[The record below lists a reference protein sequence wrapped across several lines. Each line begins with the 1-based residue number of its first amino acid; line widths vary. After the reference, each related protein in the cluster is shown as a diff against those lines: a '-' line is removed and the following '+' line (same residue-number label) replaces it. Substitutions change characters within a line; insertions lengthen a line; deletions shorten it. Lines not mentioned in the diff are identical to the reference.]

1 VADLSL
7 TLAGDMLTLL
17 PERAVFQPAKST
29 IFIADVHLGKVESFR
44 VHAVPLP
51 DQTTSADLSRL
62 SQVLQRTQASRLVI
76 LGDLIHSR
84 SGYTDRVIAEFTA
97 WRSIHAEIETV
108 LVAGNHD
115 RFARIPEDWRMC
127 TLMPPVDSPPFLWA
141 HHPALSDEGFT
152 LAGHLH
158 PAYRLS
164 GKGRQQLKLPCFW
177 HQPGMLVLP
186 AFGGFIDSAYIT
198 PSADDRVCVVA
209 GDDVLPV

>member
-1 VADLSL
+1 MADLSL
-7 TLAGDMLTLL
+7 TLAGERLTLL

-29 IFIADVHLGKVESFR
+29 VFIADVHLGKAEAFR
-44 VHAVPLP
+44 VHAIPLP

-62 SQVLQRTQASRLVI
+62 SRLLQRTHASRLVI

-84 SGYTDRVIAEFTA
+84 SGHTDRVIAEFTT
-97 WRSIHAEIETV
+97 WRSTHAEIEFV
-108 LVAGNHD
+108 LVQGNHD
-115 RFARIPEDWRMC
+115 RFARIPADWQIR
-127 TLMPPVDSPPFLWA
+127 TLKAPVISAPFVWL
-141 HHPALSDEGFT
+141 HQPALSDEGFT

-177 HQPGMLVLP
+177 RQPGMLVLP
-186 AFGGFIDSAYIT
+186 AFGSFIDSASIR
-198 PSADDRVCVVA
+198 PSADDRVYVVA